1 MNNPS
6 HQTNLLQVTRC
17 QQDSLVPI
25 TEAIQNLDA
34 RDSSTTEATRL
45 IMDHNTKLM
54 RALDERLSQI
64 SCRCG
69 NKPTPQIQEHPDSGR
84 YEDLYRQLTQ
94 LREDLEFTRSSITQ
108 EISHHV
114 LDLDK
119 ELAGQVKAQTQ
130 NDLEILYRAT
140 KDHLEQLHQASRD
153 CIAYAGIA
161 IAGELQPIASA
172 GSAITERISNTLKK
186 HMEETVQYYRRE
198 IEESTTQV
206 CGQSLYHQRN
216 TYTDR

>member
-6 HQTNLLQVTRC
+6 HQTKLLQVTRY
-17 QQDSLVPI
+17 QQDSLAPI
-25 TEAIQNLDA
+25 TEAMQNLNA
-34 RDSSTTEATRL
+34 RDKSTTEATRL

-54 RALDERLSQI
+54 CALEKRLI
-64 SCRCG
+64 ENSCRCE
-69 NKPTPQIQEHPDSGR
+69 NKPVPQVQEHFNSGR
-84 YEDLYRQLTQ
+84 YEDMYRQLTQ
-94 LREDLEFTRSSITQ
+94 LKENLEFTRSSITQ

-114 LDLDK
+114 LNLDK

-172 GSAITERISNTLKK
+172 GSAITERISDTLKQ
-186 HMEETVQYYRRE
+186 HMEEIVQYHRRE
-198 IEESTTQV
+198 IEKSTTQV
-206 CGQSLYHQRN
+206 GGQSLYHQRN
-216 TYTDR
+216 TYTDG